1 VSTSTRSTPAMT
13 PPSTRCWRAPSSHT
27 RLRGYGVGT
36 ATKKYYAD
44 LRNSFSELHFQV
56 HENIGALVEND
67 LVALRTIVTG
77 DYAGVPATG
86 RQIQTSVS
94 HAKAVDARSDN
105 CNRCPRRRSH
115 RPRPPKTVS
124 GAELTTIALPGR
136 HDSGHRRAR
145 SAQSPR
151 DDGTAQHRELR
162 NAAGVVLSAQLARE
176 AL

>member
-1 VSTSTRSTPAMT
+1 MAAADGNVVEKDVATGMAA
-13 PPSTRCWRAPSSHT
+13 CGCD
-27 RLRGYGVGT
+27 RLIQQESRTGVGGVRSRT

-56 HENIGALVEND
+56 HENIGVLVEND

-77 DYAGVPATG
+77 VHTGDYADVPATG

-115 RPRPPKTVS
+115 RPRPPKTAS
-124 GAELTTIALPGR
+124 GAELTTIALP
-136 HDSGHRRAR
+136 
-145 SAQSPR
+145 QS
-151 DDGTAQHRELR
+151 T
-162 NAAGVVLSAQLARE
+162 
-176 AL
+176 

>member
-1 VSTSTRSTPAMT
+1 MCIQGTSLDNFHPTA
-13 PPSTRCWRAPSSHT
+13 RAQRADELARVYIDAVNAEDDAALDSVLVRTVLSYTHE
-27 RLRGYGVGT
+27 GVQSRT

-56 HENIGALVEND
+56 HENIGVLVDND

-77 DYAGVPATG
+77 VHTGDYADVPATG

-115 RPRPPKTVS
+115 RPRPPKTTS
-124 GAELTTIALPGR
+124 GAELTAIALP
-136 HDSGHRRAR
+136 R
-145 SAQSPR
+145 S
-151 DDGTAQHRELR
+151 T
-162 NAAGVVLSAQLARE
+162 
-176 AL
+176 